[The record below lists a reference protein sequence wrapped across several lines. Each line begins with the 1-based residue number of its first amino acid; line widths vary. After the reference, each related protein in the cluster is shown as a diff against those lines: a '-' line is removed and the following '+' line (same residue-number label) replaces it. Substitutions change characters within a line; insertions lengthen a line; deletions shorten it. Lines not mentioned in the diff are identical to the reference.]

1 MKNIIKNL
9 VVPLIFSG
17 LFFVP
22 VLSSAQTSEG
32 IINDSNNFLIPTLNN
47 DKSQAEIEAIEQM
60 QILEAKFKL
69 RRLYLK
75 RSKKIKKRVF
85 ASISKVI
92 NDDRSQ
98 AEVEAEEV
106 LLFIQAIPDFQK
118 LNRIDPVQASSQQ
131 FSLISDLMAL
141 NYDEEMSVLQN
152 IK

>member
-1 MKNIIKNL
+1 MKNIIKNI
-9 VVPLIFSG
+9 VAPLILSG
-17 LFFVP
+17 LFFIP
-22 VLSSAQTSEG
+22 VLSSGQTSEG

-60 QILEAKFKL
+60 QIMEAKFKL

-106 LLFIQAIPDFQK
+106 LLYIQAKPYFQK
-118 LNRIDPVQASSQQ
+118 LNRIDPIQASSQQ
-131 FSLISDLMAL
+131 FSLISDLMVL
-141 NYDEEMSVLQN
+141 NYGEEMSALQN